1 MESLAIRFMLRQLA
15 TLLLLSPVALMPAQ
29 AHQIE
34 SALSYLNGTLE
45 LTSNFSNGEPAE
57 GAVVRLL
64 NPDGSAG
71 QELGRTDASGTLQLD
86 LRGVADGVV
95 DLQVDGGP
103 GHRDYLELPVDGGEV
118 NLDAVVSLPVSLML
132 VGLLVSVR
140 RRNDDN
146 SHGRQHRQ

>member
-15 TLLLLSPVALMPAQ
+15 TLLLLSPVALMPVQ

-34 SALSYLNGTLE
+34 SALSYLDGTLE

>member
-1 MESLAIRFMLRQLA
+1 M
-15 TLLLLSPVALMPAQ
+15 
-29 AHQIE
+29 
-34 SALSYLNGTLE
+34 
-45 LTSNFSNGEPAE
+45 
-57 GAVVRLL
+57 VRLL
-64 NPDGSAG
+64 NPDGSTG

-132 VGLLVSVR
+132 VWLLVSVR